1 MKWTR
6 TEVNILHYFFYK
18 NMIYK
23 NMRLGMSLNK
33 NIFLRTLTINCLK
46 VNKFLE
52 NCQILKIFFRKLPEI
67 KKILRKLSDTK
78 KILRKLVGIEKMLKK
93 LPVSNKNHR
102 SLQSHQ
108 VKSSQRCIIP
118 QWCIYFRWKKIQRCY
133 IAQRC
138 IYFR

>member
-52 NCQILKIFFRKLPEI
+52 NCQ
-67 KKILRKLSDTK
+67 
-78 KILRKLVGIEKMLKK
+78 MLKK
-93 LPVSNKNHR
+93 LLENYQKLRRFLENY
-102 SLQSHQ
+102 Q
-108 VKSSQRCIIP
+108 
-118 QWCIYFRWKKIQRCY
+118 IQRKFLENWWESKKCLKNY
-133 IAQRC
+133 R
-138 IYFR
+138 